1 MENHHFWWH
10 ISTIHGN
17 FNSYVK
23 LPVGI
28 MGANNQLLRFGQ
40 SSGLLSHPCE
50 SKYFE
55 GRYLH
60 PYVYDVSS
68 ILRLFVVR
76 KMPSMY
82 NHVYIHIHII
92 HVNFRCS
99 ALGSSN
105 CVRKMSEETNLASS
119 GIRIPESCWPVLT
132 ILTHHTVISQVAC
145 WIIVYQHKN

>member
-1 MENHHFWWH
+1 M
-10 ISTIHGN
+10 N
-17 FNSYVK
+17 FGWSFHYIQFF
-23 LPVGI
+23 LCI
-28 MGANNQLLRFGQ
+28 MGANNQLLRFRQ

-60 PYVYDVSS
+60 PYVYEFSS

-82 NHVYIHIHII
+82 NHVYIYIHILYTV
-92 HVNFRCS
+92 HVHFRCS
-99 ALGSSN
+99 ALRSSN

-119 GIRIPESCWPVLT
+119 GIRSG
-132 ILTHHTVISQVAC
+132 ILLACFNHFNPSFVISQVAC
-145 WIIVYQHKN
+145 